1 LQDPDLN
8 LLITAAQKA
17 GELAKNY
24 DFKRLKVWEK
34 EGAAGPVTEADI
46 EIDRM
51 LFQYLTAARPDY
63 GWLCEESTNDIPH
76 YERACSF
83 VIDPIDGTRDF
94 IKGGNNWSHS
104 FAVVKNGKVSAAVV
118 YVPRQDLLFAAY
130 RGGGSW
136 LNGERIQTKAINK
149 TGEFDLIAAKLVEDD
164 KIWKLNSKPKF
175 NREHKPSIAFR
186 MASVS
191 CGKYHAMMS
200 LRDSW
205 EWDVCA
211 GSLLITESGG
221 IVLDRNL
228 EPPVFNTKRQFISGI
243 IAGTAAAVD
252 LIGTNLNF

>member
-1 LQDPDLN
+1 MQDPDLN

-51 LFQYLTAARPDY
+51 LFQYLTAARPNY
-63 GWLCEESTNDIPH
+63 GWLCEESTNDFPH

-118 YVPRQDLLFAAY
+118 YVPRQDLLFSAY
-130 RGGGSW
+130 LGGGSW
-136 LNGERIQTKAINK
+136 LNGERIKIKAINK

-164 KIWKLNSKPKF
+164 KIWKSNSKPKF